1 MIRLFASCDFR
12 NIGISALRSQIRA
25 CGAAIVR
32 PGEKMM
38 TTAAATPL
46 QVKGGA
52 FLIED
57 RLPNEIFTA
66 EDLNEEHLAIAR
78 TVDQFWTSEVEPHLD
93 AIRQQTPGVA
103 LSVLRKA
110 AELGLAAI
118 PIPEKF
124 GGMEMDLPSVMIAGE
139 HLARDASYGS
149 WHSSHTGIGTLP
161 VLFFGNE
168 EQQRRYLPKLAKVE
182 LLAAYALTEPLAG
195 SDALAVRTR
204 ADLSADGKYY
214 VLNGQKMWIT
224 NGGAADLFTVF
235 AKVGGEKFT
244 AFLVERSFPG
254 VTSGAEEHKMG
265 IKGSST
271 TAVFFDNV
279 RVPVENLL
287 GEIGR
292 GHIIAFNILNIGRL
306 KLGPGAVGGA
316 KNVLA
321 ICLKYAKE
329 RKAFGSAIAEF
340 GAIQHKLAEMAI
352 RTFAVES
359 MVWRVVGLIESQLA
373 QSAHDHDKDKHADSQ
388 TELKAVEEYA
398 TECSMIKVYASEMLD
413 YVVDEGVQIHGGYGY
428 HQDYAVERAYRD
440 SRINRIFEGTN
451 EINRLLITGMLLKRA
466 ARGQLALIPAVQA
479 VLNET
484 VKEATGAAGA
494 DEEARLVQGAKKIAL
509 STIGIAYHKYGVEL
523 EKQQEIVMNISDI
536 VMEVFAMESSLLRS
550 RKLAASGQ
558 GTNAANMC
566 AVFLREA
573 MDRVE
578 VSARNVV
585 GACSSGPALRENMAT
600 LRGFANYDPLDGVA
614 LRRNIAGRL
623 LAAGRYTV

>member
-1 MIRLFASCDFR
+1 
-12 NIGISALRSQIRA
+12 
-25 CGAAIVR
+25 
-32 PGEKMM
+32 MM
-38 TTAAATPL
+38 TTVAATPL
-46 QVKGGA
+46 QIKGGA

-57 RLPNEIFTA
+57 RSPNEIFTA
-66 EDLNEEHLAIAR
+66 EDLNEEHLAVAR
-78 TVDQFWTSEVEPHLD
+78 TVDQFWTNEVEPHLE
-93 AIRQQTPGVA
+93 AIRQQKPGVA
-103 LSVLRKA
+103 LTVLRKA

-168 EQQRRYLPKLAKVE
+168 EQKRKYLPKLAKVE

-235 AKVGGEKFT
+235 AKIGGEKFT

-271 TAVFFDNV
+271 TAVYFDNV
-279 RVPVENLL
+279 RVPVENVL

-373 QSAHDHDKDKHADSQ
+373 QSGHEKQADSQ

-398 TECSMIKVYASEMLD
+398 AECSMIKVYASEMLD

-466 ARGQLALIPAVQA
+466 ARGQLGLIPAVRA
-479 VLNET
+479 VVGGLGNR
-484 VKEATGAAGA
+484 ATASASTDK
-494 DEEARLVQGAKKIAL
+494 DEDARLVQSAKKIAL
-509 STIGIAYHKYGVEL
+509 FTIGIAYQKYGAEL

-550 RKLAASGQ
+550 RKLVASGK
-558 GTNAANMC
+558 GTNAADMC

-578 VSARNVV
+578 VSARNVI
-585 GACSSGPALRENMAT
+585 GACSSGDALQENMAT

-623 LAAGRYTV
+623 LAAARYTV